1 MCPYLIIIIIYHEVI
16 LIYCFI
22 QQIFI
27 RLLTTMDT
35 TDINQAEPLPSRA
48 LQASMEGHRP
58 KCTSYDHKIPR
69 KNHRKSF
76 QSFE

>member
-1 MCPYLIIIIIYHEVI
+1 
-16 LIYCFI
+16 
-22 QQIFI
+22 
-27 RLLTTMDT
+27 MDT
-35 TDINQAEPLPSRA
+35 TDINQAEPLPSRV